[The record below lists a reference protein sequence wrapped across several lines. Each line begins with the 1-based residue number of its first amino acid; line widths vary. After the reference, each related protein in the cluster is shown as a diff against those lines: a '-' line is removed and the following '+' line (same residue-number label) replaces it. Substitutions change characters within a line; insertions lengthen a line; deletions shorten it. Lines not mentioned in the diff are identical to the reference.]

1 MFAHASYV
9 FEKFPALSAQAL
21 GLHARAVAAWKN
33 YQGQPDKQVHCDTG
47 VVHAGN
53 ADMTAQDQS
62 AEAVVASVYL
72 FAISGDAQYDSYL
85 KAHYR
90 ELRPYHDAG
99 WSRYAPEQGE
109 ALLFYTTLPQADP
122 QLRAAI
128 LADKLNDIKA
138 AADVYGAQ
146 AMDLYRAYM
155 PDAQYHWGSNN
166 PHAQYGN
173 TNMDVLT
180 YEVDANN
187 PASYRERAL
196 GVLHYFH
203 GVNPFGM
210 VYLSNMYAYGA
221 TRSVDEIYHA
231 WFAADTPWSDALK
244 SRCGPAP
251 GYVPGGP
258 NVQAAQAGVPAT
270 LTPPVNQPPQKS
282 FKVWNIGSP
291 ENSWAITE
299 PGIYYQSAYI
309 ELLSKFVQ

>member
-1 MFAHASYV
+1 V
-9 FEKFPALSAQAL
+9 FERFPALSAQAV

-33 YQGQPDKQVHCDTG
+33 YQGQSDKQAHCDTG

-53 ADMTAQDQS
+53 ADMTVEDQS

-122 QLRAAI
+122 QLRASI
-128 LADKLNDIKA
+128 LADKLNDIKTA
-138 AADVYGAQ
+138 GDVYGAQ
-146 AMDLYRAYM
+146 GMDLYRAYM

-187 PASYRERAL
+187 PASFRERAL

-221 TRSVDEIYHA
+221 TRAVDEIYHA
-231 WFAADTPWSDALK
+231 WFAPDTPWSDALK

-282 FKVWNIGSP
+282 FKVWNVGSP

-299 PGIYYQSAYI
+299 PGIYYQSAYV